1 MCTMIIMRTLPVLV
15 GSQLFDKKIVSQDG
29 KEMGT
34 VEDVIVD
41 IEKGGAVGLVLRD
54 GDSKKTVNL
63 NQYAALDIT
72 PDPNVFVLLRREK

>member
-1 MCTMIIMRTLPVLV
+1 MIIMRTLPVLV